1 MIMDT
6 KQLHQVLVDN
16 KIDLDMDSVADA
28 EQVWIQAIFESEE
41 DFADT
46 CADYMA
52 EMPVKDFA
60 EIGRKLASG
69 YKDITAIVDTH
80 IGKSEMLT
88 AAWASS
94 MAQNFTRAAS
104 IMARNHADQITKMV
118 EEMSDTWLADCI
130 GYSIDMEEGQREDA
144 AMFRAER

>member
-6 KQLHQVLVDN
+6 KQLYDVLVDN

-52 EMPVKDFA
+52 EMSDKDFA
-60 EIGRKLASG
+60 EIGRKLAAG

-104 IMARNHADQITKMV
+104 IMARNHADQITKLVKDNADQWM
-118 EEMSDTWLADCI
+118 ADCI
-130 GYSIDMEEGQREDA
+130 GYSVDMEEGQREDA
-144 AMFRAER
+144 AMFRADR

>member
-6 KQLHQVLVDN
+6 KALHQVLVDN

-28 EQVWIQAIFESEE
+28 EPIWIQAIFESEE

-46 CADYMA
+46 CADYLA

-60 EIGRKLASG
+60 EIGYKMADG

-88 AAWASS
+88 ATWASS

-118 EEMSDTWLADCI
+118 EDNADQWMADCI
-130 GYSIDMEEGQREDA
+130 GYDIDMNEGRSEDA

>member
-6 KQLHQVLVDN
+6 KQLYDVLVDN
-16 KIDLDMDSVADA
+16 KIGLDMDSVADA
-28 EQVWIQAIFESEE
+28 EQVWIQAIFESKE

-46 CADYMA
+46 FADYVA

-60 EIGRKLASG
+60 EIGYKMADG

-104 IMARNHADQITKMV
+104 IMARNHADQIAKMV
-118 EEMSDTWLADCI
+118 GDNADQWMADCI
-130 GYSIDMEEGQREDA
+130 GYSFDLEEGGREDA
-144 AMFRAER
+144 IMFRADR

>member
-6 KQLHQVLVDN
+6 KALHDALIEA
-16 KIDLDMDSVADA
+16 KLDLDMDSVVDA
-28 EQVWIQAIFESEE
+28 EPIWIQAIFESKE

-52 EMPVKDFA
+52 EMSDKDFA

-88 AAWASS
+88 ATWAGS
-94 MAQNFTRAAS
+94 MTQQFTRAAS
-104 IMARNHADQITKMV
+104 IMARNHADQITKLV
-118 EEMSDTWLADCI
+118 ELSSDDWMADCI

-144 AMFRAER
+144 AMFRSAP

>member
-6 KQLHQVLVDN
+6 KALHDALLTAEVGF
-16 KIDLDMDSVADA
+16 DMDNVADA

-46 CADYMA
+46 FADYMA
-52 EMPVKDFA
+52 EMPVKEFA
-60 EIGRKLASG
+60 EIGRKLAAG

-88 AAWASS
+88 ATWAGS
-94 MAQNFTRAAS
+94 MTQQFTRAAS
-104 IMARNHADQITKMV
+104 IMARNHADQITKLV
-118 EEMSDTWLADCI
+118 EEMSDTWMADCI
-130 GYSIDMEEGQREDA
+130 GYSVDMEEGQREDA
-144 AMFRAER
+144 AMFRSAP